1 MSSLVSIIIPV
12 YKSETFLPKCIESC
26 CKQTYKNIEI
36 ILVNDGSP
44 DNSPAICTNYA
55 SSDPRIKVINKDNT
69 GVSDTR
75 NTGIRNARG
84 TFITFVDSD
93 DWIMPETIEKL
104 VSLQNKHNLDL
115 VTGGMKIHRNGILSS
130 TQLPT
135 NELISETNNIAQH
148 LTDDNKLK
156 FYRTPCCKLYKRE
169 LINKYHLLF
178 DTSLKINEDF
188 VFVLSYLSI
197 CKTIGTCAYG
207 FYNYNH
213 IFTSQKMRH
222 YELHDLQKQWSLNLF
237 QFEVYKNYFIETD
250 TYSSN
255 KNMIYAYLINRIRSF
270 VSTAILARSN
280 SQDIKM
286 FLKQIPN
293 LKDYPPL
300 CNIKYRH
307 AAGFMSKIAL
317 FCIRN
322 KAWNL
327 FYICFYWKNTLYSHH
342 IYKYKE
348 D

>member
-1 MSSLVSIIIPV
+1 
-12 YKSETFLPKCIESC
+12 
-26 CKQTYKNIEI
+26 
-36 ILVNDGSP
+36 
-44 DNSPAICTNYA
+44 
-55 SSDPRIKVINKDNT
+55 
-69 GVSDTR
+69 
-75 NTGIRNARG
+75 
-84 TFITFVDSD
+84 
-93 DWIMPETIEKL
+93 
-104 VSLQNKHNLDL
+104 
-115 VTGGMKIHRNGILSS
+115 
-130 TQLPT
+130 
-135 NELISETNNIAQH
+135 
-148 LTDDNKLK
+148 
-156 FYRTPCCKLYKRE
+156 
-169 LINKYHLLF
+169 
-178 DTSLKINEDF
+178 
-188 VFVLSYLSI
+188 
-197 CKTIGTCAYG
+197 
-207 FYNYNH
+207 
-213 IFTSQKMRH
+213 MRH